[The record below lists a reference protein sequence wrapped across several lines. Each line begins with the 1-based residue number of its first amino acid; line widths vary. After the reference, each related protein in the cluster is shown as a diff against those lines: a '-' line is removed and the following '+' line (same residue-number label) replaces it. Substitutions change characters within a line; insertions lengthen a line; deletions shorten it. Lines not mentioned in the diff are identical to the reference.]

1 MKTKKPIF
9 IIISL
14 CIIIFATI
22 QITIIITPFRE
33 SPKKSDTII
42 VLGAKLYGD
51 KPGPML
57 QYRLEKTLEL
67 YNKGYGDKIIV
78 SGAQGHDELVTEA
91 FAMKKYL
98 VESGVPEDIVF
109 EEDNS
114 YSTYQNLY
122 YSNKIMKK
130 KNLKTAIIVTN
141 KFHIGRS
148 LMIADRLNIVASGAP
163 TKNIPNLPLTI
174 KYYIREVLAYIKD
187 FILVR

>member
-1 MKTKKPIF
+1 MKFKKPIS
-9 IIISL
+9 IIIFL
-14 CIIIFATI
+14 GIIIFAI
-22 QITIIITPFRE
+22 VQITIIITPFRE
-33 SPKKSDTII
+33 NPKKSDAII

-57 QYRLEKTLEL
+57 QYRLEKALEL
-67 YNKGYGDKIIV
+67 FNKGYGNTIIV

-98 VESGVPEDIVF
+98 VNNGVPEDIVF

-122 YSNKIMKK
+122 YSSKIMKENK
-130 KNLKTAIIVTN
+130 LENAVIVTN
-141 KFHIGRS
+141 TFHIHRS
-148 LMIADRLNIVASGAP
+148 LMIANRLDIVASGAP
-163 TKNIPNLPLTI
+163 TKNYPNLPLTI